1 MSLRAADGLLSCPV
15 CAADLGLTGA
25 LARCPS
31 GHSFDV
37 ARQGYLNLLG
47 RGQPAN
53 ADTVTM
59 LAARARVHAGGLFD
73 PVVAELLAQ
82 LPGGARAC
90 LEVGAGN
97 AHYLA
102 AVVDAHP
109 LARGVALD
117 VSIAAARAAARTH
130 PRVASV
136 VADVWRGLPVRTASV
151 DAVLCVFAPRNLAEF
166 QRVLRPEGRLLVV
179 TPTEHHLASLRRR
192 YGLLAVDP
200 AKDER
205 LHAQA
210 SDRFEVVATTT
221 NTHRADAGADQVR
234 DLIAMGPNAFHGP
247 AGDVEPQPVDVSV
260 RLTVFRPLRPAL

>member
-1 MSLRAADGLLSCPV
+1 MSLRVADGLLACPV

-25 LARCPS
+25 LARCAS

-53 ADTVTM
+53 ADTAAM
-59 LAARARVHAGGLFD
+59 LVARARVHAGGLFD
-73 PVVAELLAQ
+73 PVAAELLAQ
-82 LPGGARAC
+82 LPDETETC

-102 AVVDAHP
+102 AVVG
-109 LARGVALD
+109 ARPATRGLALD
-117 VSIAAARAAARTH
+117 VSIAAARAAARAH

-136 VADVWRGLPVRTASV
+136 VADVWRGLPVRTASI

-166 QRVLRPEGRLLVV
+166 RRVLRPAGRLLVV

-192 YGLLAVDP
+192 YGLLDVDP

-205 LHAQA
+205 LLAQA
-210 SDRFEVVATTT
+210 SEGFEVVTTT
-221 NTHRADAGADQVR
+221 TSTRRADAGADQVR

-247 AGDVEPQPVDVSV
+247 AGDVEAQPVDVSV
-260 RLTVFRPLRPAL
+260 RVTVFRPLRPAP